1 MEKVRCDF
9 NNVSSELETVSW
21 EFDKVRVDFNKF
33 KEKNILENFAK
44 TDLWLGQKVFNG
56 IIQKRQRHRG
66 LIKCF
71 MFTSWV
77 PFYDGS
83 PRWCVGDNVKFT
95 LRKNLRSGEFVASI
109 ISNTPVSYS

>member
-1 MEKVRCDF
+1 MERVRLDF
-9 NNVSSELETVSW
+9 DNVSSELETVRCD
-21 EFDKVRVDFNKF
+21 FDKF
-33 KEKNILENFAK
+33 KEKNSLENVAK
-44 TDLWLGQKVFNG
+44 TDLWLGQKVFTG
-56 IIQKRQRHRG
+56 IIQRRQRHRG

-95 LRKNLRSGEFVASI
+95 LRKNLRSGEFVALI
-109 ISNTPVSYS
+109 ISNSPVSYS